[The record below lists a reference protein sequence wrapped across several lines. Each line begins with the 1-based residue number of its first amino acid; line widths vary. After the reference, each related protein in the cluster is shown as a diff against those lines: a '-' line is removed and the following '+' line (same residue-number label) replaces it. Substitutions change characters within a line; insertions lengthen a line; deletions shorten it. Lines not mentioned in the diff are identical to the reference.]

1 MPRKSKT
8 YKKIIYPDAKF
19 NNLTVSR
26 FINKILKRGKRSI
39 AETIVYKAFEIVKEK
54 TKKDPL
60 EVFEKALVNV
70 SPVMEV
76 KSRRVGGSTY
86 QVPVEVKPMRG
97 TSLGMR
103 WIIENSYS
111 RGGKPMFEKL
121 ASEIMDAASGQGNSI
136 KKKEDVHKM
145 AESNKAFA
153 HFRW

>member
-8 YKKIIYPDAKF
+8 YKKIIYPDSKY
-19 NNLTVSR
+19 NSLTVAR
-26 FINKILKRGKRSI
+26 FINKLLSRGKKSI
-39 AETIVYKAFEIVKEK
+39 AESIIYNAFEIIKEK

-60 EVFEKALVNV
+60 EIFEKALVNV

-103 WIIENSYS
+103 WLIENAFS

-145 AESNKAFA
+145 ADSNKAFA